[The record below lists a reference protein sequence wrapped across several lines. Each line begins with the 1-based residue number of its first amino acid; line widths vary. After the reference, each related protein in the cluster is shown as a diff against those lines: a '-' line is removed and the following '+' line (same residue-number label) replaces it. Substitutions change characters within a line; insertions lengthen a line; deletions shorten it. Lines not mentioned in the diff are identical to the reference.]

1 MVLFIKVILA
11 VIAGFILLVFIDLIN
26 GLRGKPTDYAGDCA
40 LIGEG
45 VQLMSVFA
53 LAIIVLSLALF
64 LIAFFICG

>member
-26 GLRGKPTDYAGDCA
+26 GLRGKPTDYARDGA

>member
-1 MVLFIKVILA
+1 MVLFIKIMLA
-11 VIAGFILLVFIDLIN
+11 VIAGSILLVFIDLIN
-26 GLRGKPTDYAGDCA
+26 GLRGKPTDYAGDGA

-64 LIAFFICG
+64 LIAFFIFG